1 MGRAMLPVK
10 NIDKEI
16 DLLSYL
22 KAHDERIYIF
32 YLVLRYTAFRAS
44 DILPLKVRDI
54 VGNEIIIREQK
65 TINRPNKE
73 QRRIPI
79 HEDLK
84 EALNEYIEN
93 KYEYEV
99 LFPSQKGVNKSL
111 SYEQAYRILKKA
123 SKAVDI
129 KDFGTHSG
137 RKTCAYHI
145 YMNTKSLKK
154 VQNFLMHDSKRD
166 TIRYVCLEQEV
177 RNDTTKDIS
186 SPLALIKSRNK

>member
-1 MGRAMLPVK
+1 MQPIKDM
-10 NIDKEI
+10 DKEI
-16 DLLSYL
+16 DLITYL
-22 KAHDERIYIF
+22 KSHDKRMYIF
-32 YLVLRYTAFRAS
+32 YLMLRYTAFRAS

-73 QRRIPI
+73 KRSVPI

-84 EALNEYIEN
+84 EALNEYIKN

-99 LFPSQKGVNKSL
+99 LFPSQKGVNKHL

-123 SKAVDI
+123 SKLVGID
-129 KDFGTHSG
+129 DFGTHSG

-145 YMNTKSLKK
+145 YMNTKSLKR
-154 VQNFLMHDSKRD
+154 VQNFLMHDNNRD
-166 TIRYVCLEQEV
+166 TIRYVGLEKEV
-177 RNDTTKDIS
+177 RNDTSKDIS
-186 SPLALIKSRNK
+186 SPLAVIKNRGK

>member
-1 MGRAMLPVK
+1 MGRAMSPIK
-10 NIDKEI
+10 DIDKEI

-22 KAHDERIYIF
+22 KVHDERIYIF
-32 YLVLRYTAFRAS
+32 YLILRYTAFRAS

-54 VGNEIIIREQK
+54 KGNMIKIREKK
-65 TINRPNKE
+65 TSNRINKE
-73 QRRIPI
+73 ERRVPI

-84 EALNEYIEN
+84 EALNEYIRN
-93 KYEYEV
+93 KYDYEV
-99 LFPSQKGVNKSL
+99 LFPSQKGVNKPL

-129 KDFGTHSG
+129 KDFATHSG

-145 YMNTKSLKK
+145 YMNTQDLKK

-166 TIRYVCLEQEV
+166 TIRYVGLEQEV
-177 RNDTTKDIS
+177 RNDTIKDIS
-186 SPLALIKSRNK
+186 SPLSIMKNRI

>member
-1 MGRAMLPVK
+1 MKPIK
-10 NIDKEI
+10 DIDKEI

-22 KAHDERIYIF
+22 RIHDERMYIF
-32 YLVLRYTAFRAS
+32 YLILRYTAFRSS

-54 VGNEIIIREQK
+54 TGNDIIIREQK
-65 TINRPNKE
+65 TINRQNKE

-93 KYEYEV
+93 KHEYEV
-99 LFPSQKGVNKSL
+99 LFPSQKGVNQSL

-123 SKAVDI
+123 SESVDI
-129 KDFGTHSG
+129 NNFGTHSG

-145 YMNTKSLKK
+145 YMNTRSLKK

-166 TIRYVCLEQEV
+166 TIRYVGLEQEV
-177 RNDTTKDIS
+177 RNDTSKDIS
-186 SPLALIKSRNK
+186 SPLALIKSRSK

>member
-1 MGRAMLPVK
+1 MGRAMRPVK
-10 NIDKEI
+10 DIDKEI

-22 KAHDERIYIF
+22 KVHDERIYIF

-73 QRRIPI
+73 ERRIPI

-84 EALNEYIEN
+84 EALNEYIRN

-123 SKAVDI
+123 SESVDI
-129 KDFGTHSG
+129 NDFGTHSG

-166 TIRYVCLEQEV
+166 TIRYVGLEQEV
-177 RNDTTKDIS
+177 RADTSKDIS

>member
-1 MGRAMLPVK
+1 MNPIK
-10 NIDKEI
+10 DIDKEI
-16 DLLSYL
+16 DLISYL
-22 KAHDERIYIF
+22 KSNDERMYIF

-65 TINRPNKE
+65 TKNRQNKE
-73 QRRIPI
+73 ERRIPI

-84 EALNEYIEN
+84 EALNEYIKT

-99 LFPSQKGVNKSL
+99 LFPSQKGVNNAL

-123 SKAVDI
+123 SEI
-129 KDFGTHSG
+129 IGINNFGTHSG

-166 TIRYVCLEQEV
+166 TIRYVGLEQEV
-177 RNDTTKDIS
+177 RNDTSKDIS
-186 SPLALIKSRNK
+186 SPLALIKSRSK

>member
-1 MGRAMLPVK
+1 MKPIKDM
-10 NIDKEI
+10 DKEI
-16 DLLSYL
+16 DLISYL
-22 KAHDERIYIF
+22 KSNDERIYIF

-79 HEDLK
+79 HQDLK
-84 EALNEYIEN
+84 EALNEYIKN
-93 KYEYEV
+93 KCEYEV
-99 LFPSQKGVNKSL
+99 LFPSQKGVNKYL

-129 KDFGTHSG
+129 NDFGTHSG

>member
-1 MGRAMLPVK
+1 MGRAMQPIK
-10 NIDKEI
+10 DIDKEI

-32 YLVLRYTAFRAS
+32 YLILRYTAFRAS

-84 EALNEYIEN
+84 EALNEYIES

-99 LFPSQKGVNKSL
+99 LFPSQKGVNQSL
-111 SYEQAYRILKKA
+111 SYEQTYRILKKA
-123 SKAVDI
+123 SESVDI
-129 KDFGTHSG
+129 NNFGTHSG

-145 YMNTKSLKK
+145 YMNTKDLKK

-166 TIRYVCLEQEV
+166 TIRYVGLEQEV
-177 RNDTTKDIS
+177 RNDTSKDIS
-186 SPLALIKSRNK
+186 SPLAFMKSRRK